1 MNKLVLE
8 ILADTN
14 PFVKGMNQAQSQLD
28 KFMKASE
35 SAGQSLGGGVNR
47 ALGAFMDLAGGGA
60 NAAGVLAGAFV
71 AATTAA
77 FGMTVEAGKIAEQT
91 EQLAQKTG
99 IAAKSLEGLSVA
111 LARNG
116 LESGS
121 IATAMRGLSKEIVG
135 VSQGT
140 ASSVKLFQSMG
151 ISLETVGKGTGATLR
166 AIADA
171 FQRMPDGAEK
181 AKLAVELFGRSG
193 LDLIPIL
200 NKGAAGLDEAMKKSA
215 EFGLILSETERTGL
229 TVFDDAMDD
238 LGSALKGFAMQVG
251 AAFAPSLTALV
262 LAFTDVIVARKTCS
276 INLLMR
282 HRSSPYASRRW
293 SQRSSSSDRI
303 CFP

>member
-1 MNKLVLE
+1 
-8 ILADTN
+8 
-14 PFVKGMNQAQSQLD
+14 
-28 KFMKASE
+28 
-35 SAGQSLGGGVNR
+35 
-47 ALGAFMDLAGGGA
+47 
-60 NAAGVLAGAFV
+60 
-71 AATTAA
+71 
-77 FGMTVEAGKIAEQT
+77 
-91 EQLAQKTG
+91 
-99 IAAKSLEGLSVA
+99 
-111 LARNG
+111 
-116 LESGS
+116 
-121 IATAMRGLSKEIVG
+121 MRGLSKEIVG